1 MATYHDLDLVNS
13 PAFKAL
19 RQYVEDRR
27 KKSPRTGAIAF
38 EEHEKEI
45 ARLVSVVGS
54 EILADDLQRLDVDSE
69 QVTVEGVEYRKVLQC
84 AQTYFGQLGPMRVI
98 GHLYRPRGGGRTIC
112 PLELRA
118 GIVEGAWTPRAARLM
133 VLMVAEIPPS
143 DVERLW
149 GEIGGLAPS
158 ASSLDRLPK
167 DLSAR
172 WEDNRTEWED
182 ALRLQDTIPANAV
195 TMAVSIDGVHAPMRK
210 PKDAPKE
217 ESSYKEASCGTVTF
231 LDKDAEPLKTIRY
244 ARMPEKKKETLKAE
258 LRAEHDWAL
267 EQRPDL
273 RVAKVADGAADN
285 WDFLGQLSS
294 DGPDILD
301 FYHAATHLKTS
312 ADAVHGAETVDSRA
326 LYESWKTTLKE
337 EPTGADKVI
346 RAILY
351 RRDET
356 KGKAKATLTR
366 ELKYFR
372 TLRNGMDYQA
382 YKAAGYPIGS
392 GMVEAACKTLVSERL
407 KQSGMRWT
415 QRGGQA
421 ILTLRSVIQS
431 GRFESAWKLLVGSYE
446 SKVQVQPDH
455 ALRATG

>member
-1 MATYHDLDLVNS
+1 MATYHDQDFVNS

-27 KKSPRTGAIAF
+27 KKAPRIGASAF

-45 ARLVSVVGS
+45 ARLVSVLGS
-54 EILADDLQRLDVDSE
+54 EILADDLQRLDVDAE
-69 QVTVEGVEYRKVLQC
+69 QVTVDGVEHRQVLESP
-84 AQTYFGQLGPMRVI
+84 QTYFGQLGAMRVVR
-98 GHLYRPRGGGRTIC
+98 HLYRPRGGGRTIC

-143 DVERLW
+143 DVERLL
-149 GEIGGLAPS
+149 GEIGGLTPS

-167 DLSAR
+167 DLSAC
-172 WEDNRTEWED
+172 WEDKRPEWED
-182 ALRLQDTIPANAV
+182 ALRLQDTIPAKAV
-195 TMAVSIDGVHAPMRK
+195 TMAVSIDGVHAPMRN
-210 PKDAPKE
+210 PKDAPKKK
-217 ESSYKEASCGTVTF
+217 SCYKEASCGTVTYF
-231 LDKDAEPLKTIRY
+231 DKDVEPLKTIRY
-244 ARMPEKKKETLKAE
+244 GRMPQKKKATLKAE

-267 EQRPDL
+267 AQRPDL
-273 RVAKVADGAADN
+273 RVVKVADGAADN
-285 WDFLGQLSS
+285 WEFLEQLSS

-312 ADAVHGAETVDSRA
+312 ADAVHGAETVESRP
-326 LYESWKTTLKE
+326 LFESWKTTLKE
-337 EPTGADKVI
+337 DPTGADKII
-346 RAILY
+346 RAIMY
-351 RRDET
+351 RRDEA

-366 ELKYFR
+366 ELEYFR
-372 TLRNGMDYQA
+372 GMRNSMQYQA

-431 GRFESAWKLLVGSYE
+431 GRFESAWRLLVGSYE
-446 SKVQVQPDH
+446 SKVQVQPDQ